1 MNITLSAP
9 PETIRIVREW
19 AKKENTSLNQ
29 YIRDCLATKAREAEE
44 QHRRECEEFH
54 RFLVNM
60 PRVKMPEGW
69 KWSREEAEFRDM
81 KCLREE

>member
-29 YIRDCLATKAREAEE
+29 YIRDCLAAKARELEE
-44 QHRRECEEFH
+44 ERKRESQEF
-54 RFLVNM
+54 RNFLNSLHG
-60 PRVKMPEGW
+60 RMPEGETNQ
-69 KWSREEAEFRDM
+69 REYEGPVWTAI
-81 KCLREE
+81 